1 MPKSRRIKTSYP
13 GVFYIP
19 VFSNNHNRLDR
30 SYYIRYRK
38 NGKQIEEKVGEQL
51 QNEMTPKRASM
62 IRNEIVKG
70 NRISF
75 HDINRKK
82 EARQEIKPITEK
94 QHAYTDNKK
103 YFLETLLLFFES
115 ATDCFALF
123 DSSLRLIEINPA
135 GVDMLPRCNSK
146 EEIVGKHLLEWSP
159 ESKVSGI
166 YEGCLKVMKT
176 GEPLSID
183 AMPPPPNY
191 GWGKDVYH
199 NVRAFKVGS
208 GLGMIVADITG
219 RKLLENKLRER
230 EQELEVININL
241 EEANAAFKFLLKK
254 SNVDKKEL
262 EDNILFNIKEL
273 VEPYLERLKTRGLNE
288 EDKNRYLY
296 ILEENLKDIVAP
308 FSQTLSS
315 KKFNLTPMEIKVAN
329 LVRHGKTTQEIA
341 DVLYVSDKTVCFH
354 RSNIR
359 EKMGIKNMSVNLR
372 SCLLEL
378 A

>member
-1 MPKSRRIKTSYP
+1 MPKLERIKTPYP
-13 GVFYIP
+13 GIFYSS
-19 VFSNNHNRLDR
+19 VFSKKNDRLDR

-38 NGKQIEEKVGEQL
+38 NGKQIEEKVGQQL
-51 QNEMTPKRASM
+51 QNEMTPERASM

-70 NRISF
+70 NLISF

-82 EARQEIKPITEK
+82 NAGQEVKPITEK
-94 QHAYTDNKK
+94 QHTFTDNKK
-103 YFLETLLLFFES
+103 LFLETLLLFFES

-123 DSSLRLIEINPA
+123 NSSLNLIEINPA
-135 GVDMLPRCNSK
+135 GVNMLPGCNSK
-146 EEIVGKHLLEWSP
+146 EEIIGKHFLEWCP
-159 ESKVSGI
+159 EAKVSGI
-166 YEGCLKVMKT
+166 YERCLKVIKS
-176 GEPLSID
+176 GEPFSID

-199 NVRAFKVGS
+199 NVRAFEVGS

-219 RKLLENKLRER
+219 RKLLEKKLRER
-230 EQELEVININL
+230 EKELEAININL
-241 EEANAAFKFLLKK
+241 EEANAAFKFMLKER
-254 SNVDKKEL
+254 NVDKREL

-296 ILEENLKDIVAP
+296 ILEANLKDIVAP
-308 FSQTLSS
+308 FSKTLSS

-341 DVLYVSDKTVCFH
+341 DVLNVSDKTVCFH
-354 RSNIR
+354 RHNIR
-359 EKMGIKNMSVNLR
+359 EKMGITNMSVNLR

>member
-1 MPKSRRIKTSYP
+1 MPKSERIKTSYP
-13 GVFYIP
+13 GVFYSS
-19 VFSNNHNRLDR
+19 VFSKKNDRLDR

-38 NGKQIEEKVGEQL
+38 NGEQIEEKVGQQL
-51 QNEMTPKRASM
+51 QNEMTSKRASM
-62 IRNEIVKG
+62 IRNEIVED

-75 HDINRKK
+75 QDINREKK
-82 EARQEIKPITEK
+82 AGQELKPITKK
-94 QHAYTDNKK
+94 QHAYSDNKK
-103 YFLETLLLFFES
+103 LFLETLLLFFES
-115 ATDCFALF
+115 ATDCIALF
-123 DSSLRLIEINPA
+123 DSSLNLIEINPA
-135 GVDMLPRCNSK
+135 GVNMLPRCNSK
-146 EEIVGKHLLEWSP
+146 EEIIGKHLLEWSP

-166 YEGCLKVMKT
+166 HERCLKVIKT
-176 GEPLSID
+176 GEPFSID

-191 GWGKDVYH
+191 GWKKGVYH
-199 NVRAFKVGS
+199 NVRAFRVGR

-219 RKLLENKLRER
+219 RKLLEKKLRER

-254 SNVDKKEL
+254 RNVDQKEL
-262 EDNILFNIKEL
+262 EDNIIFNIKEL

-296 ILEENLKDIVAP
+296 ILEANLKDIVAP

-329 LVRHGKTTQEIA
+329 LVKHGKTTKEIA
-341 DVLYVSDKTVCFH
+341 DVLNVSDKTVCFH
-354 RSNIR
+354 RHNIR

-372 SCLLEL
+372 SCILDL

>member
-1 MPKSRRIKTSYP
+1 MPKSKRIKTSYP
-13 GVFYIP
+13 GVFY
-19 VFSNNHNRLDR
+19 VSVSSKKNERLDR

-38 NGKQIEEKVGEQL
+38 NGKQVEEKVGQ
-51 QNEMTPKRASM
+51 QFQDEMTPKTASI
-62 IRNEIVKG
+62 IRNQIIKG
-70 NRISF
+70 KQMSF
-75 HDINRKK
+75 HDVNREQKAEPELK
-82 EARQEIKPITEK
+82 SRSEK
-94 QHAYTDNKK
+94 QHAYTNNEKL
-103 YFLETLLLFFES
+103 FFETMLLFFES
-115 ATDCFALF
+115 ATDCLAFF
-123 DSSLRLIEINPA
+123 DSSLNLIEINPA

-146 EEIVGKHLLEWSP
+146 NEIIGKHLLEWSP

-166 YEGCLKVMKT
+166 YKGCLKVMKT

-183 AMPPPPNY
+183 AMPPPPNF

-219 RKLLENKLRER
+219 RKLLEKKLRER
-230 EQELEVININL
+230 EQELEAININL
-241 EEANAAFKFLLKK
+241 EEANAAFKFMLNTR
-254 SNVDKKEL
+254 NVDKREL

-273 VEPYLERLKTRGLNE
+273 VEPYLDRLKTRGLKE

-296 ILEENLKDIVAP
+296 ILEANLKDIVAP

-315 KKFNLTPMEIKVAN
+315 KKYNLTPMEIKVAN

-341 DVLYVSDKTVCFH
+341 EVLYVSDKTVCFH

-359 EKMGIKNMSVNLR
+359 EKMGIKNKSVNLR
-372 SCLLEL
+372 SCLLEF